1 LNKIYEA
8 HKGKPYELLAIN
20 LGEDKSQI
28 NNTISGSGI
37 KYNVL
42 TDTETSTMTGYGV
55 EFIPL
60 NILIDVNGKI
70 VYRDNAVPSE
80 DLINKSIGEVK

>member
-1 LNKIYEA
+1 LNKIYESY
-8 HKGKPYELLAIN
+8 KGKPYELLAIN
-20 LGEDKSQI
+20 LGDDKSQI
-28 NNTISGSGI
+28 TGTISEKGI

-42 TDTETSTMTGYGV
+42 ADTESSTMSGYGI

-70 VYRDNAVPSE
+70 VHRDNPIPSE
-80 DLINKSIGEVK
+80 DLINKAIAEVK